1 MYIHI
6 MNTDSAV
13 YFIFIY
19 TDEYLVCRDRIGPY
33 KAVQSLYLL
42 WQWEQGSL
50 REDKIME
57 YLFLD
62 YAVNDQILAVIPL
75 QTNEQFKF
83 ARSLLR
89 FFFNSTD
96 DMWYF
101 SKKLRPLMI
110 FSLRQRE
117 GKLCQP
123 VTWP

>member
-1 MYIHI
+1 
-6 MNTDSAV
+6 
-13 YFIFIY
+13 
-19 TDEYLVCRDRIGPY
+19 
-33 KAVQSLYLL
+33 
-42 WQWEQGSL
+42 
-50 REDKIME
+50 ME